1 MAYYSI
7 FPTKDTTIYS
17 HPARTELNTGGDEI
31 IELSEEQHTNS
42 GSTYYSSRILM
53 QFKSSEI
60 QDVIDN
66 KIGGSGIAKSASLDL
81 FATEHKTIPAT
92 SSVYVYG
99 LAESW
104 NEGEGRYLNSPSQSI
119 GVDIGATWINRLS
132 PGYAVHPTDKWV
144 TSSFTMNLGT
154 GTYGGHS
161 FTVGGGSW
169 YGIFQGLQTFIGDD
183 DRDLNV
189 NVTNI
194 VDKWYANIASGSTYP
209 NGINNNGFILAR
221 LDDDWDDYFSG
232 NFQYFSSKTH
242 TIYPPKLTFKWDDS
256 YYPYTST
263 WGFTGSVDIN
273 DDLVVIL
280 DNNKSTFQRKS
291 KHRFKLTTRKRYP
304 KREFVTSSNY
314 LNNILIP
321 SSSYYS
327 IRDAQT
333 DEVVIPFDTDF
344 TKLSVD
350 NTNNDK
356 AYFELDMQ
364 GLQPERYYKILFR
377 IDVDKYHADDETI
390 LNSTSLIMDDDY
402 YFKVI
407 R

>member
-7 FPTKDTTIYS
+7 FPEKDTTIYS
-17 HPARTELNTGGDEI
+17 HPLRTELNTGGDEI

-42 GSTYYSSRILM
+42 GSTYYASRILM
-53 QFKSSEI
+53 QFKDTEI

-66 KIGGSGIAKSASLDL
+66 KINGSAYSSSLEL
-81 FATEHKTIPAT
+81 FATEHKATPAT
-92 SSVYVYG
+92 SSVYVYPLG
-99 LAESW
+99 QSW
-104 NEGEGRYLNSPSQSI
+104 NEGSGRWLNTPSQSI
-119 GVDIGATWINRLS
+119 GVDLGCTWINRLS
-132 PGYAVHPTDKWV
+132 PGHVVQPSDKWQ
-144 TSSFTMNLGT
+144 TGSFGT
-154 GTYGGHS
+154 GLMAVQNFIS
-161 FTVGGGSW
+161 GGGNW
-169 YGIFQGLQTFIGDD
+169 YGLLEAIQTFQGGD

-194 VDKWYANIASGSTYP
+194 VNKWYANINAGSTYP
-209 NGINNNGFILAR
+209 SGVPNNGFVLAR
-221 LDDDWDDYFSG
+221 LDEEYDEYYSGDYQF
-232 NFQYFSSKTH
+232 FSSNTH

-256 YYPYTST
+256 DYPYTNT
-263 WGFTGSVDIN
+263 FGFTGSININ

-280 DNNKSTFQRKS
+280 DNNKKTFQRKS

-314 LNNILIP
+314 LTNLLIP

-333 DEVVIPFDTDF
+333 DEVVIPFDTEF

-377 IDVDKYHADDETI
+377 IDIDKYHANDVTI

-402 YFKVI
+402 FFKVI